1 MPPVFLCLAGGSG
14 VPLASLRCEENALVW
29 VSSASPKRVGC
40 VVRLSPMRPPLT
52 RRADGVMME

>member
-1 MPPVFLCLAGGSG
+1 MPPVFFCATPE
-14 VPLASLRCEENALVW
+14 VVAYLRHAPRRGKCVVW